1 MNCADC
7 KELLVPLVEGLLQGS
22 QKSTVTSHLKA
33 CPKCRAEL
41 KELIALHNRLVK
53 NGKALG
59 QRNLENGVMNK
70 IIRIQNVKLKKA
82 AAAATESLAVRRN
95 IMKSPLTKF
104 AAAAV
109 IIVAALIVL
118 YIPGGDR
125 VAIAEVLA
133 KVNTV
138 PTFAYRLKMNIEDMS
153 AVPEGR
159 IDGLEMQAYIS
170 TDIGI
175 RMDAYLKDKLIARTY
190 IVLEEQ
196 AIYSV
201 MPEQK
206 KYLRM
211 NLNDE
216 IMEKMQ
222 KDNGDP
228 RAMLKDF
235 MEYETKQLGKS
246 IIDGI
251 EVKGIESRD
260 PNIAEG
266 MLGNAVGRIWV
277 DTENELPVKI
287 EIEAF
292 SEDGQKKLMDMTM
305 DRFQWD
311 IEIPESEFALN
322 LPDDYELLA
331 EVDLAAGLKNI
342 VEGLGLFAEFSG
354 GTYPSE
360 MSPMKVVQELQAAMI
375 ANWGGTPDS
384 EPSQEDLQKLV
395 GLQMGATMFAGLK
408 KEGKDPA
415 YYGDMVTA
423 EFPHAVLMRWKTD
436 DDDGNY
442 NVILGDLTTKIVTPE
457 ELEKLESAPLNP
469 KPTAVKPD
477 PDDGTEGTDLD
488 GVKLT
493 WIPGAYATAHKVYFG
508 TDPDQLALLG
518 EVTTEEA
525 EPGELERGVTYYWR
539 IDEVQADDSIAKGDT
554 WSFGTGS
561 LAAHWKLDEGSGK
574 TIADS
579 SGNGYDGTLVGDTA
593 WAAGHIGGALVFDGN
608 EDFVEIA
615 DSNDFNIINQITVA
629 AWIKVDAFNRTYQV
643 IVSKGDRSWRLQRD
657 AGTSSLEFG
666 CSGLIV
672 PGTRWG
678 AVHGSVDVNDGRWHH
693 AVGVYDGEEVSL
705 YIDGKLDVSAKAT
718 GKIRINDKAVLIGE
732 NSEERGRFW
741 IGAIDDVRIYS
752 YGMSA
757 AEVAGLS
764 KQ

>member
-7 KELLVPLVEGLLQGS
+7 KEFLVPLVEGLLTES
-22 QKSTVTSHLKA
+22 EKVVVTSHVKT
-33 CPKCRAEL
+33 CPACRAEL
-41 KELIALHNRLVK
+41 KELITLHNRLVK
-53 NGKALG
+53 NGKALKET
-59 QRNLENGVMNK
+59 NLENDVMNK
-70 IIRIQNVKLKKA
+70 IIRIQNAKLKEA
-82 AAAATESLAVRRN
+82 AATATESLAVRRK
-95 IMKSPLTKF
+95 IMKSPITKF

-109 IIVAALIVL
+109 IIAAALIVL
-118 YIPGGDR
+118 YVPGGDR
-125 VAIAEVLA
+125 VAIARVLE

-175 RMDAYLKDKLIARTY
+175 RMDAYLKDKLIAKTY

-216 IMEKMQ
+216 IMEQMQ

-235 MEYETKQLGKS
+235 MEYETEQLGKS
-246 IIDGI
+246 IIDGV
-251 EVKGIESRD
+251 EVKGIESHD

-266 MLGNAVGRIWV
+266 MLGNVVGRIWV
-277 DTENELPVKI
+277 ATESELPVKI
-287 EIEAF
+287 EIEVY

-322 LPDDYELLA
+322 LPEDYELLA
-331 EVDLAAGLKNI
+331 EVDLAAGLENI

-375 ANWGGTPDS
+375 SNWGGSPDS

-415 YYGDMVTA
+415 YYGDMVTT
-423 EFPHAVLMRWKTD
+423 EFPQAVLMRWKTD

-457 ELEKLESAPLNP
+457 ELEKLEAAPLNP
-469 KPTAVKPD
+469 KPIAVKPF
-477 PDDGTEGTDLD
+477 PADGTEGTVLE
-488 GVKLT
+488 GLKLT
-493 WIPGAYATAHKVYFG
+493 WIPGAYATAHRVYFG
-508 TDPDQLALLG
+508 ADGDQLALLG
-518 EVTTEEA
+518 EVTVEQA

-539 IDEVQADDSIAKGDT
+539 IDEVQADGSITAGDT
-554 WSFGTGS
+554 WSFSTGS
-561 LAAHWKLDEGSGK
+561 LVAHWKFDEGSGSA
-574 TIADS
+574 TADS
-579 SGNGYDGTLVGDTA
+579 SGNGYEGTLVGDTA
-593 WAAGHIGGALVFDGN
+593 WTTGQVGGALVFDGN
-608 EDFVEIA
+608 EDFVDIA
-615 DSNDFNIINQITVA
+615 DSNDLNIVNQVTVA
-629 AWIKVDAFNRTYQV
+629 AWIKVDAFDKAWQA
-643 IVSKGDRSWRLQRD
+643 IVTKGDRSWRLQRN
-657 AGTSSLEFG
+657 AGNTGLEFA
-666 CSGLIV
+666 CSGLLV
-672 PGTRWG
+672 PGNRWG
-678 AVHGSVDVNDGRWHH
+678 SIYGTVDMNDGQWHH
-693 AVGVYDGEEVSL
+693 AAGVYDGEQLSL
-705 YIDGKLDVSAKAT
+705 YIDGKPDVSAKAV
-718 GKIRINDKAVLIGE
+718 GKIRINDKAVMIGE
-732 NSEERGRFW
+732 NAEKPGRSW
-741 IGAIDDVRIYS
+741 NGLIDDVRIYS
-752 YGMSA
+752 FGLTA
-757 AEVAGLS
+757 EEVAALS

>member
-1 MNCADC
+1 MNCSQC
-7 KELLVPLVEGLLQGS
+7 KELLAIFIEGLLAEPEKGG
-22 QKSTVTSHLKA
+22 VTSHVKT
-33 CPKCRAEL
+33 CPACRAEL
-41 KELIALHNRLVK
+41 KELIALHNRLVR
-53 NGKALG
+53 NGKALKET
-59 QRNLENGVMNK
+59 NLENDVMNK
-70 IIRIQNVKLKKA
+70 IIRIQKVKLKEA
-82 AAAATESLAVRRN
+82 AVSATKSLAVRRT
-95 IMKSPLTKF
+95 IMKSPITKF

-118 YIPGGDR
+118 YVPGGDR
-125 VAIAEVLA
+125 VAIAEVLERVS
-133 KVNTV
+133 KV
-138 PTFAYRLKMNIEDMS
+138 PTFVYRMKMNIEDMS

-159 IDGLEMQAYIS
+159 IDGLETQVYIS
-170 TDIGI
+170 TDIGM
-175 RMDAYLKDKLIARTY
+175 RMDSYLKDKLIAKTY

-216 IMEKMQ
+216 IIEKMQ

-235 MEYETKQLGKS
+235 MKYETEQLGKS

-260 PNIAEG
+260 PNIADG

-277 DTENELPVKI
+277 DTEDELPVKI
-287 EIEAF
+287 QIEVF
-292 SEDGQKKLMDMTM
+292 SEDGQKRLMDMTI

-360 MSPMKVVQELQAAMI
+360 MSPMKVVQELQQAMI

-436 DDDGNY
+436 GDDGNY

-457 ELEKLESAPLNP
+457 ELEELEAAPLNP
-469 KPTAVKPD
+469 KSIAVRPG
-477 PDDGTEGTDLD
+477 PADGTEGTDLE

-493 WIPGAYATAHKVYFG
+493 WLPGAYATAHKVYFG
-508 TDPDQLALLG
+508 ADADQLALLG
-518 EVTTEEA
+518 EVMAEEA

-539 IDEVQADDSIAKGDT
+539 IDEVQADGSIATGDT
-554 WSFGTGS
+554 WSFSTGS
-561 LAAHWKLDEGSGK
+561 LVAHWKLDEGSGE
-574 TIADS
+574 TASDS

-593 WAAGHIGGALVFDGN
+593 WIAGQIEGALVFDGN
-608 EDFVEIA
+608 EDFVDIA
-615 DSNDFNIINQITVA
+615 DSNDLNIVNQITVA
-629 AWIKVDAFNRTYQV
+629 AWIKVDAFDKAWQAV
-643 IVSKGDRSWRLQRD
+643 VGKGDRSWRLQRN
-657 AGTSSLEFG
+657 AGNTGLEFA
-666 CSGLIV
+666 CSGLLV
-672 PGTRWG
+672 PGNRWG
-678 AVHGSVDVNDGRWHH
+678 SIYGTVDVNDGQWHH
-693 AVGVYDGEEVSL
+693 ATGVYDGEQLSL
-705 YIDGKLDVSAKAT
+705 YIDGKLDVSAKAV
-718 GKIRINDKAVLIGE
+718 GKIRVNDKAVLIGE
-732 NSEERGRFW
+732 NSEKRGRYW
-741 IGAIDDVRIYS
+741 TGAIDDVRIYS
-752 YGMSA
+752 YGLSA
-757 AEVAGLS
+757 E
-764 KQ
+764 